1 MRAILDT
8 HAFLWFINDD
18 PNLSARAEEFI
29 QNETVVLSI
38 VSVWE
43 IAIKLGVGK
52 LSLVDTRP
60 LKEILVEQIAG
71 ANVILAPI
79 GLDEI
84 EVVQTLPMHHKD
96 PFDRMLIAL
105 SLVERM
111 PIVSRDDRFDTYG
124 VQRIW

>member
-18 PNLSARAEEFI
+18 PKLSLRAQEFI
-29 QNETVVLSI
+29 RNETVHLSI
-38 VSVWE
+38 VSIWE

-52 LSLVDTRP
+52 LSLVDKRP
-60 LKEILVEQIAG
+60 LKEILAEQVAR
-71 ANVILAPI
+71 ADVILIPI

-111 PIVSRDDRFDTYG
+111 PIVSRDDRFDAYG